1 MTATPS
7 SFDPRR
13 LGLAAGF
20 VLIAAAAGWLWL
32 RPGPIAVERA
42 EVTQGPMQVTLDE
55 QGETRSHDRW
65 TLAAPF
71 TGRVLRAALHE
82 GDAVRSG
89 QELLRLAPVPLSVRE
104 RDEQQGRIAAADAG
118 VGEAGEREKRTR
130 SELAQAR
137 RERARIEQLV
147 AQGFMSPQAA
157 ERARLAEQAAL
168 DEVRAAEFRSRSARA
183 DAQAARAGLAALAG
197 GAAGVSATV
206 PLRAPA
212 DGRVL
217 RIHEQSE
224 RVVAA
229 GTPLLTIGE
238 QSRMEVVVELLS
250 TDAVRIA
257 PGMTVRVDGWGG
269 DRPLPGRV
277 RAVEP
282 YAFTKV
288 SALGVEEKRA
298 NAIIDLDERP
308 DALGDGYRVLARIVT
323 WQAARTRQAPASAF
337 FRCGESWC
345 AFTIDDGRARRREV
359 RLGHRT
365 PTQVEILDGLPA
377 GAMLVRHPPNGLA
390 DGARVLVR

>member
-7 SFDPRR
+7 SSTARR
-13 LGLAAGF
+13 LGLAAGL
-20 VLIAAAAGWLWL
+20 VLIAAAGVWLWL
-32 RPGPIAVERA
+32 RPAAIAVERA
-42 EVTQGPMQVTLDE
+42 DVTDGPMRVTVDE

-71 TGRVLRAALHE
+71 AGRVLRTDLHE
-82 GDAVRSG
+82 GDAVRAG
-89 QELLRLAPVPLSVRE
+89 QALLRIAPVPLSVRE

-118 VGEAGEREKRTR
+118 VGEAAEREQRAR
-130 SELAQAR
+130 GELAQAR
-137 RERARIEQLV
+137 RDRARIEQLV
-147 AQGFMSPQAA
+147 TQGFMSPQAA
-157 ERARLAEQAAL
+157 ERARLAEQAAQ
-168 DEVRAAEFRSRSARA
+168 DEVHAAEFRSRSARA
-183 DAQAARAGLAALAG
+183 DAQAARAGLTALAR
-197 GAAGVSATV
+197 GAAGASATV
-206 PLRAPA
+206 PLHAPA
-212 DGRVL
+212 DGRIL

-257 PGMTVRVDGWGG
+257 PGMAVLVDGWGG
-269 DRPLPGRV
+269 DRALTGRV

-298 NAIIDLDERP
+298 NAILDLDERP

-323 WQAARTRQAPASAF
+323 WETERTRQAPASAF

-345 AFTIDDGRARRREV
+345 AFMLDDGRARRREV

-365 PTQVEILDGLPA
+365 PTQAEILDGLPA
-377 GAMLVRHPPNGLA
+377 GAMLVRHPPSGLA
-390 DGARVLVR
+390 DGARVVVR